1 MAWGSCENCA
11 KLAEDHD
18 SFLANPYKLFFY
30 YIPYSAEMYV
40 CDTVGHHISAGNIS
54 AATFAVTQGEHSNS
68 FNIKKCYTKSH
79 FDFLLEKKN
88 KFNCYYNNSIF
99 IICQY
104 LHMIIKRIG
113 IDLGTTYT
121 LVHLPKRGIV
131 INEPSVVAIS
141 MTDKKILAVGNEAK
155 DMLGRT
161 PDNIIALKPLK
172 DGVIADYRATEA
184 MLRYFINKSLGGIRL
199 FRPEVMVAVPAGI
212 SSTERRA
219 VIDAT
224 IAAGAKAAY
233 IIKEPVAAAIGADIP
248 IGSASGH
255 MIIDIGGGTAEM
267 AVISLGGIVSST
279 SVRVGGIRFDNAIID
294 YIRRK
299 YNLSI
304 GERTAEEIKIN
315 IGSALYLENK
325 LTMEIRGRDIISGLP
340 RSIMVTSN
348 DVTESIQNELEAII
362 NAVKKVLHDT
372 PPELSSDIM
381 DKGMVLSGGS
391 SLLRNIDQL
400 LSRTTGVPAYVANDA
415 LLCVAK
421 GTGIALDNLDSYKRS
436 ILATK

>member
-1 MAWGSCENCA
+1 M
-11 KLAEDHD
+11 
-18 SFLANPYKLFFY
+18 F
-30 YIPYSAEMYV
+30 
-40 CDTVGHHISAGNIS
+40 
-54 AATFAVTQGEHSNS
+54 
-68 FNIKKCYTKSH
+68 
-79 FDFLLEKKN
+79 
-88 KFNCYYNNSIF
+88 
-99 IICQY
+99 
-104 LHMIIKRIG
+104 IKRIG

-131 INEPSVVAIS
+131 INEPSVVAVS
-141 MTDKKILAVGNEAK
+141 MIDRKVLAVGNEAK
-155 DMLGRT
+155 DMIGRT
-161 PDNIIALKPLK
+161 PDTIIALKPLK
-172 DGVIADYRATEA
+172 DGVIADYRTTEA
-184 MLRYFINKSLGGIRL
+184 MLRYFINKATGGIKL

-255 MIIDIGGGTAEM
+255 MIIDIGGGTSEM
-267 AVISLGGIVSST
+267 AVISLGGIVTST
-279 SVRVGGIRFDNAIID
+279 SVRVGGNKFDAAILE

-299 YNLSI
+299 YNLAI
-304 GERTAEEIKIN
+304 GERTSEDIKIN
-315 IGSALYLENK
+315 IGSALYLEDK
-325 LTMEIRGRDIISGLP
+325 LTMEVRGRDLVTGLP
-340 RSIMVTSN
+340 RTITVKSD
-348 DVTESIQNELEAII
+348 DVTEAIQNELEAIV
-362 NAVKKVLHDT
+362 NAAKRVLHDT
-372 PPELSSDIM
+372 PPELAADIM
-381 DKGMVLSGGS
+381 DKGIVLSGGS

-400 LSRTTGVPAYVANDA
+400 VSRTTGVPAYVADDS